1 MVSDDAAT
9 AAGGAE
15 EETTAGRQG
24 STMSDWRE
32 QEVENETRSRDINER
47 IDESN
52 ESEAGTTEPF
62 VCECSDGTCTSL
74 IDLTHVEYEEVR
86 AHGTHFAI
94 ATDHES
100 PDLDL
105 MVSER
110 TGFAIIRK
118 LPGLPARIANASD
131 PRRVGARA

>member
-1 MVSDDAAT
+1 
-9 AAGGAE
+9 
-15 EETTAGRQG
+15 
-24 STMSDWRE
+24 MSDWRK
-32 QEVENETRSRDINER
+32 QEVENETRSREINEW

-52 ESEAGTTEPF
+52 ESNESNAEPASPF
-62 VCECSDGTCTSL
+62 VCECSDGECTST
-74 IDLTHVEYEEVR
+74 IELTHVEYEEVR

-110 TGFAIIRK
+110 IGFAIIRK
-118 LPGLPARIANASD
+118 LPGFPARLANASD
-131 PRRVGARA
+131 PRRVRATP